1 MNFKSLLP
9 FENYILTTNLSVD
22 EVLKRLNENIEHKKS
37 FSFSLFG
44 TKFTKSYTGQI
55 IGTSFKMERN
65 INYRNSF
72 LSQILGQISSG
83 FGQTQVHIKMRLEIS
98 VLIFMSIW
106 LGIAGFMCIMIAIF
120 CISDGI
126 FPFPIILPLP
136 FFAFGYLIT
145 YFGFKTESKK
155 SKEFLAQLLEGDE
168 KI

>member
-1 MNFKSLLP
+1 MKLIEFLP
-9 FENYILTTNLSVD
+9 FENYVLTTKLSPD
-22 EVLKRLNENIEHKKS
+22 EVLKRLSENIEPKKG

-44 TKFTKSYTGQI
+44 TKFTKTYTGQI
-55 IGTSFKMERN
+55 RDTSFSMQRN

-72 LSQILGQISSG
+72 LPQITGLVSSN
-83 FGQTQVHIKMRLEIS
+83 FGQTQVNIKMRPEIS

-106 LGIAGFMCIMIAIF
+106 LGVAGFMCIMIAIF

-155 SKEFLAQLLEGDE
+155 SKEFLAQLLEGVE
-168 KI
+168 KH